1 MYEMPESISKLQKLE
16 SLLLFFNQ
24 LERLPDSICS
34 LAGLHLLWLGNN
46 RLHALPRRFGQLRN
60 LDWGLRHTSSAVIDG
75 NPMERPPLDVCKKGI
90 DAIAKYFSENN
101 ANANANSSPQNP
113 RRRR

>member
-1 MYEMPESISKLQKLE
+1 MPDSVSRLQNLE
-16 SLLLFFNQ
+16 SLLLVFNQ

-34 LAGLHLLWLGNN
+34 LTGLHLLWLGNN
-46 RLHALPRRFGQLRN
+46 RLRALPRRFGQLRN

-75 NPMERPPLDVCKKGI
+75 NPMERPPMDVCKKGI
-90 DAIAKYFSENN
+90 DAIAKYFGESN
-101 ANANANSSPQNP
+101 ANVNNSTTPNT